1 MIYVLEDDN
10 SILEL
15 ILYALKTQNI
25 TAKGFCHPHDL
36 FESLKDELPEILI
49 LDIML
54 PQRNGFEI
62 LKNLKENAR
71 TKQISVIILSALN
84 QEFDKVKGLELG
96 ADDYVAKPFGMMEL
110 IARINAN
117 LRRLGTKD
125 KDEIRFNEL
134 ILSFTKRQV
143 SYKKNILNLTFKEF
157 ELLGFLLS
165 NQERAFSRDELL
177 EIIWGYSYD
186 TQSRTI
192 DIHIK
197 TLRKKLGDLGKHIKT
212 IRNIGYK
219 FSKEL

>member
-36 FESLKDELPEILI
+36 FESLRDELPEILI